1 MPAPAVSLS
10 ELSKNPKT
18 LKAIRK
24 NSEVLKVLSQGEPD
38 GEDYFASNNRK
49 AGGGGGKSKQQQRAA
64 PASVKAKQREKNKG
78 GGGGRKGVSGGGA
91 AQIEEE
97 MFASDS
103 ENEMMSM
110 HSARTP
116 IHSYLGIGSTATT
129 PAINDYDEAVP
140 DSASAYSR
148 SGH

>member
-1 MPAPAVSLS
+1 M
-10 ELSKNPKT
+10 T

-24 NSEVLKVLSQGEPD
+24 NSEVLKVLSQGDPE

-49 AGGGGGKSKQQQRAA
+49 AGGGGGKSKQQRPA
-64 PASVKAKQREKNKG
+64 PASVKAKQKEKNKG
-78 GGGGRKGVSGGGA
+78 GGGKKRVSGGA

-129 PAINDYDEAVP
+129 PAMNDDEAVP

-148 SGH
+148 SGY

>member
-1 MPAPAVSLS
+1 M
-10 ELSKNPKT
+10 
-18 LKAIRK
+18 KAIRK
-24 NSEVLKVLSQGEPD
+24 NSEVLKVLSQGDPE

-49 AGGGGGKSKQQQRAA
+49 AGGKSKQQRPA
-64 PASVKAKQREKNKG
+64 PASVKAKQKEKNKG
-78 GGGGRKGVSGGGA
+78 GGRGGKKRVSGGA

-97 MFASDS
+97 MFGSDS

-129 PAINDYDEAVP
+129 PAMNDDEAVP
-140 DSASAYSR
+140 DPDSAYSR
-148 SGH
+148 SGY

>member
-1 MPAPAVSLS
+1 M
-10 ELSKNPKT
+10 
-18 LKAIRK
+18 
-24 NSEVLKVLSQGEPD
+24 KVLSQGNPE

-49 AGGGGGKSKQQQRAA
+49 AGGGGGKSKQQRPA
-64 PASVKAKQREKNKG
+64 PASVKAKQKEKNKG
-78 GGGGRKGVSGGGA
+78 GGGGGGKKRVSGGA

-97 MFASDS
+97 MFGSDS

-129 PAINDYDEAVP
+129 PAMNDDEAVP
-140 DSASAYSR
+140 DPDSAYSR
-148 SGH
+148 SGY

>member
-1 MPAPAVSLS
+1 M
-10 ELSKNPKT
+10 
-18 LKAIRK
+18 
-24 NSEVLKVLSQGEPD
+24 KVLSQGDPE

-49 AGGGGGKSKQQQRAA
+49 AGGGGGKSKQQRPA
-64 PASVKAKQREKNKG
+64 PASVKAKQKEKNKG
-78 GGGGRKGVSGGGA
+78 GGGGGKKRVSGGA

-97 MFASDS
+97 MFGSDS

-129 PAINDYDEAVP
+129 PAMNDDEAVP
-140 DSASAYSR
+140 DPDSAYSR
-148 SGH
+148 SGYLLFYFSIL

>member
-1 MPAPAVSLS
+1 M
-10 ELSKNPKT
+10 
-18 LKAIRK
+18 
-24 NSEVLKVLSQGEPD
+24 LKVLSQGDPE

-49 AGGGGGKSKQQQRAA
+49 AGGGGGKSKQQRPA
-64 PASVKAKQREKNKG
+64 PASVKAKQKEKNKG
-78 GGGGRKGVSGGGA
+78 GGGKKRVSGGA

-116 IHSYLGIGSTATT
+116 IQSYLGIGSTAAT
-129 PAINDYDEAVP
+129 PAMNDDEAVP

-148 SGH
+148 SGY

>member
-1 MPAPAVSLS
+1 M
-10 ELSKNPKT
+10 
-18 LKAIRK
+18 
-24 NSEVLKVLSQGEPD
+24 LKVLSQGDPE

-49 AGGGGGKSKQQQRAA
+49 AGGGGGKSKQQRPA
-64 PASVKAKQREKNKG
+64 PASVKAKQKEKNKG
-78 GGGGRKGVSGGGA
+78 GGGGKKRVSGGA

-129 PAINDYDEAVP
+129 PAMNDDEAVP

-148 SGH
+148 SGY

>member
-1 MPAPAVSLS
+1 M
-10 ELSKNPKT
+10 
-18 LKAIRK
+18 
-24 NSEVLKVLSQGEPD
+24 KVLSQGDPE

-49 AGGGGGKSKQQQRAA
+49 AGGKSKQQRPA
-64 PASVKAKQREKNKG
+64 PASVKAKQKEKNKG
-78 GGGGRKGVSGGGA
+78 GGGKKRVSGGA

-97 MFASDS
+97 MFGSDS

-129 PAINDYDEAVP
+129 PAMNDDEAVP
-140 DSASAYSR
+140 DPDPSAYSR
-148 SGH
+148 SGY